1 MPETPHPIDVHVG
14 RRLRLRRSLMGLSQE
29 KLAELVGVTF
39 QQIQKYERGTNRI
52 GSSRLYRL
60 AQVLQVPVS
69 YFFEGLEAPTA
80 GTPGL
85 AESPASFEH
94 ESAPLGPRPL
104 VDRRETLELVR
115 AFNRIRNPVVR
126 RRIYELTKALA
137 ALECEDTS

>member
-1 MPETPHPIDVHVG
+1 MSEAPHPIDVHVG
-14 RRLRLRRSLMGLSQE
+14 KRLRLRRSLMGLSQE

-52 GSSRLYRL
+52 GCSRLYRL

-69 YFFEGLEAPTA
+69 YFFEGLDPPVRVALPGLQEAPA
-80 GTPGL
+80 P
-85 AESPASFEH
+85 FEH
-94 ESAPLGPRPL
+94 EDPPGDRPL

-115 AFNRIRNPVVR
+115 AFNRITDPVIR

-137 ALECEDTS
+137 ALQARQGS